1 MAVFSAAILCA
12 ILKQIAGKNKMSG
25 GVVHLLSGLFVSIC
39 IISPWKNF
47 ALEDLQMYNPI
58 LIQDGQDYV
67 ESGQQMTQK
76 QIDAIITEKTEAYIL
91 EKANL
96 LGVQVEVRVE
106 LSKDSI
112 PFKSIITGKLSQD
125 EKKVLSAFLQKEIGI
140 QEEMQIWR

>member
-1 MAVFSAAILCA
+1 
-12 ILKQIAGKNKMSG
+12 
-25 GVVHLLSGLFVSIC
+25 
-39 IISPWKNF
+39 
-47 ALEDLQMYNPI
+47 
-58 LIQDGQDYV
+58 
-67 ESGQQMTQK
+67 
-76 QIDAIITEKTEAYIL
+76 L

>member
-1 MAVFSAAILCA
+1 MPIAICNEPAIFSSNKIL
-12 ILKQIAGKNKMSG
+12 
-25 GVVHLLSGLFVSIC
+25 H
-39 IISPWKNF
+39 
-47 ALEDLQMYNPI
+47 
-58 LIQDGQDYV
+58 
-67 ESGQQMTQK
+67 QK